1 MPAILE
7 WNQYVVVNVERDV
20 FKKTAKVANLLK
32 NMVKESMGKS
42 GFPRIIT
49 GKLKNSITD
58 TKIDRATYEVGSDVS
73 YAPHVEYGT
82 SHSAPYP
89 YFRPNINRLKGRIKG
104 VYE

>member
-1 MPAILE
+1 MPAILTWHQVE
-7 WNQYVVVNVERDV
+7 VINVEKDV
-20 FKKTAKVANLLK
+20 FKKTAIVASTLK

-49 GKLKNSITD
+49 GKLKGSIVD
-58 TKIDRATYEVGSDVS
+58 TKIDSATYEVSSDVS

-89 YFRPNINRLKGRIKG
+89 YFRPNINRLKGMARGI
-104 VYE
+104 YE